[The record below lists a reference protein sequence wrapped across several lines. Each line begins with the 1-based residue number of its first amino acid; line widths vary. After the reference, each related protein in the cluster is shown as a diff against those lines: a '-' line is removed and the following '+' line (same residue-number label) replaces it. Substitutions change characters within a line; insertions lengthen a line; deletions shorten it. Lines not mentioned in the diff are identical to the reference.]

1 MDGSAIL
8 IWRTRSAEID
18 KLKTHSAQYLAVDG
32 AGQLAYLAP
41 SMVNLG
47 LAQER
52 FPEINFRSTREML
65 E

>member
-1 MDGSAIL
+1 MQTARWVTAAKDAD
-8 IWRTRSAEID
+8 ID
-18 KLKTHSAQYLAVDG
+18 KLKAHSGQYLAIDG

-52 FPEINFRSTREML
+52 FPEINFRATREML